1 MRSRMSAFGG
11 KSDIDLDLPGPS
23 TRHGFLTE
31 VVREMRGCEVAAF
44 ALSRCARQKRPGGLI
59 APGLFCNQETGAAL
73 GNLPGDGLLDR
84 LIRIAS
90 GVSLVPGRVPLR
102 DAATT
107 ILASQLY
114 SANLPNCASFC
125 GWF

>member
-1 MRSRMSAFGG
+1 
-11 KSDIDLDLPGPS
+11 
-23 TRHGFLTE
+23 
-31 VVREMRGCEVAAF
+31 MRGCEVAAF

-90 GVSLVPGRVPLR
+90 GVSLVPGRVAKPKGIPPL
-102 DAATT
+102 AHTPGLHPAMPAQEFP
-107 ILASQLY
+107 IA
-114 SANLPNCASFC
+114 LPPICVQPTALL
-125 GWF
+125 